1 MSGTPRSPGREA
13 PGDPSME
20 DILASIRRIL
30 TEDQTMAGAPS
41 PEPFSLTE
49 DMLVTPPRDI
59 LAEAPLPAE
68 AELPAIL
75 DIESAPGAEDAD
87 LLAPAVAA
95 AAAASVGNLLRAVS
109 QDRHAAVRGGG
120 GPTIEDMVRV
130 ELAPLLK
137 DWLAAHAEPVAE
149 RLVREELRL
158 ILREWLNVH
167 LPPIV
172 ERAVRSEIER
182 VVSRG

>member
-1 MSGTPRSPGREA
+1 MSGTPRSSGREA

-30 TEDQTMAGAPS
+30 TEDQTMAGTAS

-49 DMLVTPPRDI
+49 DMLVNSPHDI
-59 LAEAPLPAE
+59 LAEAPEPSEAE
-68 AELPAIL
+68 APVVLAVEPV
-75 DIESAPGAEDAD
+75 PGTENAD

-120 GPTIEDMVRV
+120 GPTIEDMVRA
-130 ELAPLLK
+130 ELGPLLK

-158 ILREWLNVH
+158 MLREWLNVH

>member
-1 MSGTPRSPGREA
+1 MSGAPRSPGREA

-20 DILASIRRIL
+20 DILASIRKIL
-30 TEDQTMAGAPS
+30 TEDQTMAGKPS

-49 DMLVTPPRDI
+49 DMLVNPLRDI
-59 LAEAPLPAE
+59 LAEAPEPNEAE
-68 AELPAIL
+68 APAML
-75 DIESAPGAEDAD
+75 VSEPAPVIESAE

-95 AAAASVGNLLRAVS
+95 AAAASVGTLLRAVS

-120 GPTIEDMVRV
+120 GPTIEDLVRV
-130 ELAPLLK
+130 ELGPLLK

-158 ILREWLNVH
+158 MLREWLNVH